1 LESAPAAAPDEGA
14 LQAVQD
20 RLVQLE
26 ESVAE
31 TAAGAPSNEAGA
43 RLAARLNALAG
54 EIEALK
60 RGAPPDLSGLENGLA
75 ELRREVGAL
84 SSEMEGLPRADRIAS
99 IEAKLGETSEQAE
112 KAAALGPAVAAD
124 ALAAAADAGRPF
136 TSELAALQAL
146 GVDAE
151 VAALEPHA
159 ATGMPTLA
167 AIRARFETEVTGLD
181 LSQPVAEGAGA
192 LDRLLE
198 SARGLVEVRPA
209 HPTEGADPAAV
220 VTRIRA
226 ALAAG
231 DLKTALAEWNTL
243 PEAIRARTADWAK
256 IGETRLAVDDLISRL
271 RAEALARLGSDG

>member
-1 LESAPAAAPDEGA
+1 LESASAPADTA
-14 LQAVQD
+14 LLEAVQD
-20 RLVQLE
+20 RLAQLE

-43 RLAARLNALAG
+43 RLAARLTALAG

-60 RGAPPDLSGLENGLA
+60 RAAPPDLSGLESGLA
-75 ELRREVGAL
+75 ELRREIGAL
-84 SSEMEGLPRADRIAS
+84 SSEVENLPQADRIAS
-99 IEAKLGETSEQAE
+99 IEARLGKMSEQAE

-146 GVDAE
+146 GVEAE
-151 VAALEPHA
+151 VAALQPYA
-159 ATGMPTLA
+159 ATGLPTLA
-167 AIRARFETEVTGLD
+167 AIRARFETEVAGLD
-181 LSQPVAEGAGA
+181 LSAPVADEAGA

-226 ALAAG
+226 ALAAD
-231 DLKTALAEWNTL
+231 DLRTALAEWNTL

-256 IGETRLAVDDLISRL
+256 IAETRLAVDDLISRL
-271 RAEALARLGSDG
+271 RREALARLGADG